1 MTSRKSKKELYDI
14 CKELKVQYI
23 VYEGGWCLRGNA
35 GQVNIM
41 YMDSTHR
48 NINLNNDKI
57 QSYFTLG
64 HECTTLVFITNFF
77 EMQDITIP

>member
-35 GQVNIM
+35 G
-41 YMDSTHR
+41 
-48 NINLNNDKI
+48 
-57 QSYFTLG
+57 
-64 HECTTLVFITNFF
+64 
-77 EMQDITIP
+77 